1 MNILTNESTKTSEY
15 YSRYNGIAQYYNK
28 HDKKYQLALKSWL
41 KKDFDSISYVVE
53 KGDTFDYLALKFY
66 NNPTYYWL
74 ICDANDIVNPFREPE
89 EGDILLIPSLGNN
102 IQFEVY

>member
-15 YSRYNGIAQYYNK
+15 FSRYNGVAQYYNK
-28 HDKKYQLALKSWL
+28 HDKKYQLALKAWL
-41 KKDFDSISYVVE
+41 KKDFDSVPYVVE
-53 KGDTFDYLALKFY
+53 KGDTFDFLALKFY

-74 ICDANDIVNPFREPE
+74 ICDANDIINPMKEPE
-89 EGDILLIPSLGNN
+89 EGDVLLIPALGSD